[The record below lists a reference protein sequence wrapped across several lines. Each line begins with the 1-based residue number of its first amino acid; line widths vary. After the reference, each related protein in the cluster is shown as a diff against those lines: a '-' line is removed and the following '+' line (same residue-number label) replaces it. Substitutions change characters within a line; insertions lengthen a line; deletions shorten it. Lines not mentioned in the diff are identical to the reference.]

1 MKIVEL
7 LIDDEEDM
15 AGGNAIAMVL
25 NPAHE
30 SEFLSFNKEKKSDE
44 EMYEVI
50 PTEEEQEKLLQQ
62 FSKVG
67 EDNQSF
73 MMKGYSI
80 KSVEPIGHI
89 NTNMFDGKFSS
100 TDINERPITDVLNDR
115 SVLDYEDGQGKYKV
129 RFRYAVRPGRPAI
142 IQTTRRFCREMINA
156 NKTYRLED
164 INRILNGFQQYG
176 KTGDNWGNTMFKFG
190 GPNCNH
196 IFVKITYQ
204 EVFKKGEKKYNTVDE
219 QNRDD
224 AAIIAGSNLNQK
236 TADNPSPQTIRRA
249 GLGMFSSEE
258 IQKFNDELATQYLM
272 AGAVLIPDK
281 LIYRLDPNTKEEYSV
296 FFSKESVKKIAF
308 KYMRDKN
315 TTNTN
320 IEHNPKQT
328 LNDVT
333 LVESWIVT
341 DPLND
346 KSNQYGFTCEEGT
359 WFGIV
364 DCSKNQKFFN
374 EYVKKGK
381 VLGFSLEGFFESKLV
396 KFFENEKNNS
406 NIDVDTYILTE
417 IENLLNTD

>member
-15 AGGNAIAMVL
+15 AGGSAIAMVL

-67 EDNQSF
+67 VDNQSF

-142 IQTTRRFCREMINA
+142 IQTTRRFCREMVNA

-281 LIYRLDPNTKEEYSV
+281 LIYRLDPNTKEEYQI